1 MSRNDDAERLSE
13 RLRQSTLAWFDIL
26 TIYIGQK
33 LGFYEA
39 LHAAGP
45 QSAADLAERT
55 GTHPRYVREWLE
67 QQAVTGLLAVVDAD
81 APAEKRRFLLP
92 VGHARV
98 LVDRDDPLWQ
108 GSRSHSLLP
117 HARRLGALLEA
128 FRSGGGLRP
137 ADQDEDGRFAQATL
151 GRVAYLEGMRGWIA
165 SMPDVEARLSRE
177 PAARVADLGCGAGW
191 SSIALARS
199 FPLARVDGFDLD
211 PDSIAMA
218 RDNAADSG
226 VADRVRFH
234 VRDATDPDL
243 GGDYDLAVVFEAL
256 HDMPRPV
263 AALRTLRRLTGD
275 EGIALVV
282 DEKTE
287 ARFTAPGSDLER
299 FNYGWSVLSCL
310 ASGMAGPGA
319 AGTGAVMRP
328 ETIRRYAREAG
339 FSAVETL
346 PVAHEGWAFYR
357 LR

>member
-1 MSRNDDAERLSE
+1 MSSNDDAERLSE
-13 RLRQSTLAWFDIL
+13 RLRQSTLAWFDVL

-33 LGFYEA
+33 LGFYEV

-45 QSAADLAERT
+45 QSAADLAQRT

-81 APAEKRRFLLP
+81 APAEKRRFRLP
-92 VGHARV
+92 AGHARV
-98 LVDRDDPLWQ
+98 LVDRDDTLWQ
-108 GSRSHSLLP
+108 GSRPHSLLP
-117 HARRLGALLEA
+117 HARRLDALLEA

-177 PAARVADLGCGAGW
+177 PAARIADLGCGAGW

-199 FPLARVDGFDLD
+199 FPLVRVDGFDLD
-211 PDSIAMA
+211 RDSIAMA
-218 RDNAADSG
+218 GDNAAASG

-234 VRDATDPDL
+234 VHDAAEPGL
-243 GGDYDLAVVFEAL
+243 GGAYDLAVMFEAL

-263 AALRTLRRLTGD
+263 EVLQTLRRLAG
-275 EGIALVV
+275 EQGPVLVM

-287 ARFTAPGSDLER
+287 ERFTAPGSDLER

-328 ETIRRYAREAG
+328 ETLRRYAGEAG

-346 PVAHEGWAFYR
+346 PVAHEGWVFYR

>member
-1 MSRNDDAERLSE
+1 MSHNDAERLSE

-39 LHAAGP
+39 LHTVGP
-45 QSAADLAERT
+45 LSAADLARST

-67 QQAVTGLLAVVDAD
+67 QQAVTGLLAVDDVG
-81 APAEKRRFLLP
+81 APAEDRLFRLP
-92 VGHARV
+92 AGHARV

-108 GSRSHSLLP
+108 GSRPHSLLP
-117 HARRLGALLEA
+117 HARRLDALLEA

-151 GRVAYLEGMRGWIA
+151 GRVSYLEGMRGWIA
-165 SMPDVEARLSRE
+165 SMPDVEARLQRE
-177 PAARVADLGCGAGW
+177 PPARVADLGCGAGW
-191 SSIALARS
+191 STIALARS

-218 RDNAADSG
+218 EENAAAAG
-226 VADRVRFH
+226 VADRVRLH
-234 VRDATDPDL
+234 VRDAADPDL
-243 GGDYDLAVVFEAL
+243 DGNYDLAVMFEAL

-263 AALRTLRRLTGD
+263 EALRTLRRLAGD
-275 EGIALVV
+275 QGPVLVV

-287 ARFTAPGSDLER
+287 DRFTAPGSDLER
-299 FNYGWSVLSCL
+299 FNYGWSVVSCL
-310 ASGMAGPGA
+310 PSGMAGPEA

-328 ETIRRYAREAG
+328 DTLQRYAREAG

-346 PVAHEGWAFYR
+346 PVPHEGWTFYR
-357 LR
+357 LH